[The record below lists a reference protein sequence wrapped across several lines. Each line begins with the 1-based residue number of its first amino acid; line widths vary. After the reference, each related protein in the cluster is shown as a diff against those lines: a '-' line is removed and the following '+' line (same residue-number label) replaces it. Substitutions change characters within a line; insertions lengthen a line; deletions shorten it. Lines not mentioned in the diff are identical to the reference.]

1 MTQKK
6 KKQLLSK
13 VGDTILK
20 EGLSKKMPESEKEP
34 RDIVRA
40 RAKRL
45 TAKKKEN
52 FI

>member
-20 EGLSKKMPESEKEP
+20 EGLSKKIEDEKK
-34 RDIVRA
+34 DLKDFQSSVA
-40 RAKRL
+40 L
-45 TAKKKEN
+45 
-52 FI
+52 